1 MSSLGAS
8 KVSLSSITS
17 EELWRRSGRLDGD
30 SSELFHLRDRKD
42 ARYLLSPTHEE
53 EITALVGGAVK
64 SYKDLPLRL
73 YQISRKY
80 RDERRPRQGLLRT
93 REFLMKDLYTFG
105 YKHDLALQTYDNVR
119 KSYDAFFEELRL
131 PYLVAEADSGSMGG
145 NLSHEYHFVTPKG
158 EDNVISCTKC
168 SYIANEELAEK
179 RVDAAQTSEVK
190 PKDAASVWWGISRD
204 HRTLVMVSHLQKFAS
219 VQPRAA
225 TPERQDGIN
234 THAIKRIVP
243 SLDASIENP
252 LQAWK
257 DTMQEGRT
265 EADRIYHI
273 IDSSLV
279 NNVNDKLGEELY
291 RLHTESLRPLW
302 SGLPMLEETAV
313 GDVTRIQNGDLCP
326 RCDTGILEVQKA
338 VEVGHTF
345 HLGTRYSK
353 PLNAVVTDEG
363 SQQTELVMGCHGIG
377 ISRLI
382 GAVASV
388 LSDGKGLNWPAAIAP
403 FQVVIIPAKGNEGD
417 AVTVFDEFK
426 ESVQRPDSTHS
437 EGLMISLD
445 PVLDDRRKE
454 LGWKLG
460 DADLVG
466 YPVIVVLG
474 RTWKKE
480 RKAEVQCRRLGT
492 RELVEEE
499 ALVETV
505 TKLLGQL

>member
-1 MSSLGAS
+1 
-8 KVSLSSITS
+8 
-17 EELWRRSGRLDGD
+17 
-30 SSELFHLRDRKD
+30 
-42 ARYLLSPTHEE
+42 
-53 EITALVGGAVK
+53 
-64 SYKDLPLRL
+64 
-73 YQISRKY
+73 
-80 RDERRPRQGLLRT
+80 
-93 REFLMKDLYTFG
+93 
-105 YKHDLALQTYDNVR
+105 
-119 KSYDAFFEELRL
+119 
-131 PYLVAEADSGSMGG
+131 
-145 NLSHEYHFVTPKG
+145 
-158 EDNVISCTKC
+158 
-168 SYIANEELAEK
+168 
-179 RVDAAQTSEVK
+179 
-190 PKDAASVWWGISRD
+190 
-204 HRTLVMVSHLQKFAS
+204 
-219 VQPRAA
+219 
-225 TPERQDGIN
+225 
-234 THAIKRIVP
+234 
-243 SLDASIENP
+243 
-252 LQAWK
+252 
-257 DTMQEGRT
+257 
-265 EADRIYHI
+265 
-273 IDSSLV
+273 
-279 NNVNDKLGEELY
+279 
-291 RLHTESLRPLW
+291 
-302 SGLPMLEETAV
+302 MLEETAV

-480 RKAEVQCRRLGT
+480 RKAE
-492 RELVEEE
+492 
-499 ALVETV
+499 
-505 TKLLGQL
+505 